1 MHRLFFL
8 PQLRGVPLPSRIL
21 CGRSPPGSWKG
32 RRPDQDA
39 VEDPAPE
46 SWPTA
51 AGADQAAQAAAGRLR
66 APGESLCHY
75 GHSQEDESGS
85 GRLRQSRIHA
95 GKLEGFRRD
104 RKARPLR
111 GSLSC
116 RGSTLPGRRPAA
128 AGADQTAQT
137 VYYSFRQHI
146 NCLFFP
152 LWTKLHKQGNYFPH
166 FR

>member
-75 GHSQEDESGS
+75 GHSQEDESGR
-85 GRLRQSRIHA
+85 GRLRPSRIPPGSWKASGRIGKTREIQRGKA
-95 GKLEGFRRD
+95 GQRQRAQIRPRRPSIIHFD
-104 RKARPLR
+104 NISIASFFPS
-111 GSLSC
+111 GLSC
-116 RGSTLPGRRPAA
+116 
-128 AGADQTAQT
+128 
-137 VYYSFRQHI
+137 I
-146 NCLFFP
+146 NRETISRILDE
-152 LWTKLHKQGNYFPH
+152 
-166 FR
+166 